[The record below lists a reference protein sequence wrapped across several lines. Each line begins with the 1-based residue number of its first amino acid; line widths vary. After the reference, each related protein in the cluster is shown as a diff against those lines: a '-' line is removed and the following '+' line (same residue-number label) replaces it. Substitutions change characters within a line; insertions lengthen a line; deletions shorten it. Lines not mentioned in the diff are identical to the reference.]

1 MRRLLQ
7 RPLAGSCWEGSGWAA
22 SWGAHPR
29 RRRPWR
35 APIARSGPRTASPAR
50 CSRSSMARRSTGR
63 IRRSAASIG
72 KCSRGTAS
80 CGTASPGT
88 TSLGTASCGT
98 ASCGTASCGTAS
110 CGTASRGTASR
121 STEPDG
127 ATGDMMRV
135 LVIEDNE
142 DFRKLAL
149 MWFQSYGI
157 EVEGAANGA
166 QGLALQRA
174 RPADVIV
181 TDIFMPEM
189 EGIETIHDLRREF
202 PEAKII
208 AMSGRDP
215 VANLDV
221 FEVARQVGA
230 AKTFSKPFKFEDLI
244 AAVRE
249 LSGAKEQR
257 AP

>member
-1 MRRLLQ
+1 
-7 RPLAGSCWEGSGWAA
+7 
-22 SWGAHPR
+22 
-29 RRRPWR
+29 
-35 APIARSGPRTASPAR
+35 
-50 CSRSSMARRSTGR
+50 
-63 IRRSAASIG
+63 
-72 KCSRGTAS
+72 
-80 CGTASPGT
+80 
-88 TSLGTASCGT
+88 
-98 ASCGTASCGTAS
+98 
-110 CGTASRGTASR
+110 
-121 STEPDG
+121 
-127 ATGDMMRV
+127 MMRV

-215 VANLDV
+215 VMKLDV

-230 AKTFSKPFKFEDLI
+230 AKTFNKPFKFEDLI

-249 LSGAKEQR
+249 LTGATEQR

>member
-1 MRRLLQ
+1 MTMTRSCR
-7 RPLAGSCWEGSGWAA
+7 AGSCWARLCRAGSCR
-22 SWGAHPR
+22 SHPKLW
-29 RRRPWR
+29 RPWP
-35 APIARSGPRTASPAR
+35 APIARSGLRTASPAR
-50 CSRSSMARRSTGR
+50 CTRSSMDRRSTGR

-72 KCSRGTAS
+72 KRSRGAAWR
-80 CGTASPGT
+80 GTASPGT
-88 TSLGTASCGT
+88 TSI
-98 ASCGTASCGTAS
+98 
-110 CGTASRGTASR
+110 GTASRGTALRGIASHGIAWRGIASRGTPSR
-121 STEPDG
+121 STEDL
-127 ATGDMMRV
+127 MRV

-142 DFRKLAL
+142 DFRNLAL
-149 MWFQSYGI
+149 QWFQSYGI
-157 EVEGAANGA
+157 EVEGAANGV

-215 VANLDV
+215 LMNFDV
-221 FEVARQVGA
+221 FDVARQVGA
-230 AKTFSKPFKFEDLI
+230 VKTFNKPFKFEDLI

-249 LSGAKEQR
+249 LTGAKEQR
-257 AP
+257 AS